1 MFDDI
6 LKAVKD
12 HFADNPKLA
21 AAIPADQHDAVHNE
35 IANHIANNMPAQNA
49 PASSSE
55 STGDAFSGLLGK
67 LGNEI
72 TGNNP
77 IVNAIG
83 GGLVSSLAS
92 KFGLGSAVTGAIAA
106 SLPGLL
112 QRFAPKPGASTAPTA

>member
-35 IANHIANNMPAQNA
+35 IANHIANNLPAQNA
-49 PASSSE
+49 PGSSSGG
-55 STGDAFSGLLGK
+55 TGDFSGLLSK

-72 TGNNP
+72 TSNNP
-77 IVNAIG
+77 IINAIG

-92 KFGLGSAVTGAIAA
+92 KFGLGSAATGAIAA

>member
-12 HFADNPKLA
+12 HFADNPQIA

-35 IANHIANNMPAQNA
+35 IATHIANNMPAQGA
-49 PASSSE
+49 EPASSSGGI
-55 STGDAFSGLLGK
+55 SSILGK
-67 LGNEI
+67 LENEI
-72 TGNNP
+72 SSNNP

-92 KFGLGSAVTGAIAA
+92 KFGLGSAATGAIAA
-106 SLPGLL
+106 SLPALL
-112 QRFAPKPGASTAPTA
+112 QKLVPKPAAPTA